1 MYGNSNEWDL
11 YLRPV
16 SHDKYVIAI
25 SHCKHGRRMMT
36 KQNKTKILRTC
47 TVVVLI
53 VRSSVHHRLESLRNL
68 NESQRGPEE
77 HTESTNIFPST

>member
-36 KQNKTKILRTC
+36 KQNKTKQKFS
-47 TVVVLI
+47 
-53 VRSSVHHRLESLRNL
+53 VRAQLWCLLCEAVYTIDSNL
-68 NESQRGPEE
+68 FE
-77 HTESTNIFPST
+77 I